1 MIIKIMQ
8 NHMYANTFEN
18 LDEIDISY
26 KNVTYQ
32 N

>member
-1 MIIKIMQ
+1 MQ

-32 N
+32 NWLK